1 MRCVLRFPKGIGSR
15 VSGVTSCV
23 ARFRVVVLFR
33 MVLACVRS
41 VLLTLAKPSDLLPW
55 PSTAAMVR
63 RMAGWPVWTP
73 LCGPSVSLGRSGA
86 AQASAWAALVR
97 PKRQPGPLWC
107 APSVSGGRFWRGL
120 VVFPALRLAVVARQ
134 GRGFG
139 NVHGACNTWTFVSNV
154 RLW

>member
-15 VSGVTSCV
+15 VSGVTSYSAVSRSGVVSDGVGVCAVCV
-23 ARFRVVVLFR
+23 ADPRQTLRSSSVAVYGGHGEAHGR
-33 MVLACVRS
+33 LAG
-41 VLLTLAKPSDLLPW
+41 LDA
-55 PSTAAMVR
+55 
-63 RMAGWPVWTP
+63 
-73 LCGPSVSLGRSGA
+73 SL
-86 AQASAWAALVR
+86 R